1 MTNDNTLKHQL
12 QPFLF
17 GRHRRL
23 AKATVAPLVS
33 GSFMGSFFW
42 LETEILHA
50 PPGVLLFLEYL
61 RLAAISN
68 KESQMGMCYI
78 LHFFSSDEYPT
89 IPMYYTSIIVHVYIY
104 IYKHICTY
112 IHIYIYIFIH
122 IYIYTP
128 AILVWTWHTYFGS
141 PCEQSAW
148 PLDPWRP
155 ARCGM
160 LLPRSQHVWFW
171 RIASAAVLLK

>member
-1 MTNDNTLKHQL
+1 MQTRGYFIDLMKHMTNDNTLKHQL

-23 AKATVAPLVS
+23 AKATVARLVS

-68 KESQMGMCYI
+68 KESQMRMGYI
-78 LHFFSSDEYPT
+78 LHFFLRMNIQLYLCI
-89 IPMYYTSIIVHVYIY
+89 IPLSLYMYIY
-104 IYKHICTY
+104 INIYV
-112 IHIYIYIFIH
+112 HIYIYIYLYLY
-122 IYIYTP
+122 IYIYTY
-128 AILVWTWHTYFGS
+128 TSYFGVNM
-141 PCEQSAW
+141 AH
-148 PLDPWRP
+148 
-155 ARCGM
+155 
-160 LLPRSQHVWFW
+160 LLWF
-171 RIASAAVLLK
+171 SL